1 MKRIINVFIIIVLI
15 ITIYNK
21 FSYQKPLVFSL
32 GNTINGNY
40 IYKYNNT
47 RVTDIINDIKNNKII
62 DNRNIQ
68 NILVKS
74 STIYLDLNNLINCDN
89 YNCTYTNISD
99 LEKLLILIRLYSK
112 ERIIIRLL
120 NNQNTINNY
129 TNEKVM
135 ILAKK
140 YDIIT
145 MR

>member
-1 MKRIINVFIIIVLI
+1 MHFITNLI
-15 ITIYNK
+15 ITC
-21 FSYQKPLVFSL
+21 LL
-32 GNTINGNY
+32 
-40 IYKYNNT
+40 
-47 RVTDIINDIKNNKII
+47 INDIKNNKKIN
-62 DNRNIQ
+62 NRNIQ
-68 NILVKS
+68 NILIKS

-120 NNQNTINNY
+120 NNQNDINNY

>member
-1 MKRIINVFIIIVLI
+1 MSF
-15 ITIYNK
+15 
-21 FSYQKPLVFSL
+21 

-40 IYKYNNT
+40 IYKYEDT
-47 RVTDIINDIKNNKII
+47 RVTDVINDIKNNNKI

-68 NILVKS
+68 NILIKS
-74 STIYLDLNNLINCDN
+74 STIYLDLNDLINCSN
-89 YNCTYTNISD
+89 YDCTTANLAD
-99 LEKLLILIRLYSK
+99 LEILLDLIRKYCK
-112 ERIIIRLL
+112 EKIIIRLL
-120 NNQNTINNY
+120 SQDNDITSY